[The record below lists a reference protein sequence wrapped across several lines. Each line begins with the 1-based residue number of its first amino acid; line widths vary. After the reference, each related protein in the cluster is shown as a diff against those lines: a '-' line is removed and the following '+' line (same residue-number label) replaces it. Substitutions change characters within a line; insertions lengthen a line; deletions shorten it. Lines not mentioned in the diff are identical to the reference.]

1 MIKPMNADWIITLPS
16 LTDIPFCKVR
26 LSSAVR
32 PYPAF
37 PMIARLRR
45 RLNAMVSHLF
55 AFPVF

>member
-1 MIKPMNADWIITLPS
+1 MIKSMNSDWIMTRPS
-16 LTDIPFCKVR
+16 LTDIPFYKVR

-32 PYPAF
+32 PSPAF

-45 RLNAMVSHLF
+45 RLNAVVSHLF

>member
-16 LTDIPFCKVR
+16 LTDMPFYKVR

-32 PYPAF
+32 PYPVF